1 MLRWALLVFALVVQ
15 SAKAALSSAN
25 YVPLGSN
32 PTLYTPGF
40 EPIWHLDQATFADT
54 VLNQDHAFVVEFYA
68 DW

>member
-1 MLRWALLVFALVVQ
+1 MLLVLLALVHAA
-15 SAKAALSSAN
+15 SAAVSSFN

-40 EPIWHLDQATFADT
+40 EPIMHLDQATFSDT
-54 VLNQDHAFVVEFYA
+54 IFAQDHAFLVEFYA